1 MASSG
6 YRVEL
11 ISIDEKHALFEK
23 YKGRILYEEKADI
36 YGCCIKLLTDLKSIK
51 ERWEENFFS
60 MSANIRSH
68 GRLLVTKEEGEG
80 LRVLYDPLSKTAFLL
95 NVGYYGWVKSIALS
109 VAGDV
114 LEDEHEIFSI
124 HGACLDMGGKGFCL
138 MGAGGAGK
146 TTNAYGLLRL
156 TDMRVVSDDWFFV
169 RLYGGDAL
177 AFGSEKNF
185 YIRADLAT
193 VWEEFKWVVDKAEF
207 DQDGRAIID
216 IRWIIGKGRIVPLTT
231 LKMVFFLKR
240 DPEDKTICRELEAK
254 EAVDYLEA
262 NGYFN
267 PHLLVRNEQKAKLR
281 RNFFQELFK
290 RTSVHVVNTIQ
301 PPHRTQ
307 ELLKNMLTKT

>member
-1 MASSG
+1 MASSE
-6 YRVEL
+6 YQVEL

-36 YGCCIKLLTDLKSIK
+36 YGCCIKLLTDLKSVK
-51 ERWEENFFS
+51 ERWSENFFA

-68 GRLLVTKEEGEG
+68 GRLLVTEEEGEG

-109 VAGDV
+109 VASDV
-114 LEDEHEIFSI
+114 LEDEHGIYSI

-156 TDMRVVSDDWFFV
+156 TTMRVVSDDWFFV
-169 RLYGGDAL
+169 RLYGDDAL

-193 VWEEFKWVVDKAEF
+193 VWEEFKWIVDKAEF
-207 DQDGRAIID
+207 DRDGRAIVD

-231 LKMVFFLKR
+231 LKNVFFLKR
-240 DPEDKTICRELEAK
+240 DPGDKTICRELSAE
-254 EAVDYLEA
+254 EAVNYLEA

-281 RNFFQELFK
+281 RSFFSELFK
-290 RTSVHVVNTIQ
+290 RTSIHFVNTAQ
-301 PPHRTQ
+301 PPQQTQ
-307 ELLKNMLTKT
+307 ELLKNMLTKA